1 MDNPCYAD
9 DVKSLEPS
17 PMMNRQVEWGILNDV
32 IHLALEGY
40 EGSRY
45 SNNYEIS

>member
-1 MDNPCYAD
+1 
-9 DVKSLEPS
+9 
-17 PMMNRQVEWGILNDV
+17 MMNRQVEWVILNDV
-32 IHLALEGY
+32 ICLALEGY